1 MNKMII
7 NNMLMKQEQQQNN
20 TEDDTMQTVF
30 VTKIN
35 MLNFKN
41 DNDNIKKRNR
51 IKKAFSSV
59 FRTLK
64 YLRKFCNKRY

>member
-1 MNKMII
+1 MII

-41 DNDNIKKRNR
+41 DNDNDNIKKRNR